1 MLPVT
6 DRIDFATI
14 EIPQVRRSPWGYLKI
29 GAALLAIGGATW
41 AWRAGFRPPLLAQE
55 SKSKVEFVEIDRGD
69 VDLSV
74 VETGSIESANNTT
87 VRCQVE
93 ALLGLVGGSQGTASG
108 KGAGGG
114 MGQGAGGLGGQ
125 GGSAAG
131 GAGGGQAAAA
141 PTKSTKSKSK
151 TTKKA
156 GSSSTATAGSSTAGG
171 TSSSGGTSPSGSSS
185 GSSSTGS
192 TATSGSS
199 AGATGTTTAGSKPVI
214 RSFTYAVALHV
225 PLRPVTAKAAD
236 TSTQKK
242 TQPQG
247 GGFGGG
253 GGRRGG
259 RGGGGMG
266 GQDEKP
272 GSTNIVDIIPDG
284 SKVKAGDLVCRLD
297 SSAFEDEE
305 KAQLIRYLQA
315 KSFVEQANA
324 ILEVNLITLREYRDG
339 IYPQDLQLVRQYV
352 QTCQLECDRLE
363 RNTAWSIDMQKKG
376 YRTRNQVKGDVLA
389 LEQAKIALG
398 EATNMIE
405 RLTKQTGPKLLKS
418 LEANVRAIESDKLL
432 QDASFNLE
440 DQRLKRIRKNI
451 KNCTLLA
458 PRDGIVVY
466 ANETNRWGQVTAQI
480 DQGVTVRQDQ
490 PIFNLPDPKHMRVK
504 ARINES
510 KFAMVHTDQVVKI
523 VVDAYP
529 ERPLQGRVA
538 EVAAINT
545 PLNASDVKIYY
556 ANVDIIDEFDDLR
569 PGLSAQVIFK
579 IDARKAVIRVP
590 LESIRWVGAQTYVAL
605 YDRLLA
611 EAGKKPWS
619 WRNIELGLSDSRY
632 AEVVSGVQAG
642 DRVVASPLDLPE
654 PVKVKARQ
662 PATSVAGLGL

>member
-1 MLPVT
+1 MLPET

-14 EIPQVRRSPWGYLKI
+14 DIPRVRRGPWGYLKI
-29 GAALLAIGGATW
+29 GAALLAIGGAAW
-41 AWRAGFRPPLLAQE
+41 AWQAGYRPPLLAQE
-55 SKSKVEFVEIDRGD
+55 SKTKVEFVEIDRGD
-69 VDLSV
+69 VELSV
-74 VETGSIESANNTT
+74 VETGSVESANNTT

-114 MGQGAGGLGGQ
+114 MGQGAGGQ

-141 PTKSTKSKSK
+141 TPTKTAKSK

-156 GSSSTATAGSSTAGG
+156 GGSTAGG
-171 TSSSGGTSPSGSSS
+171 TSSSGGTSASASSSSPSGSGSAGSTGSS
-185 GSSSTGS
+185 GSSTGS
-192 TATSGSS
+192 
-199 AGATGTTTAGSKPVI
+199 TGTTTAGSKPVI

-236 TSTQKK
+236 TTTQKQ

-247 GGFGGG
+247 GGRGG

-266 GQDEKP
+266 GQDEKL
-272 GSTNIVDIIPDG
+272 GSTTIVDIIPDG
-284 SKVKAGDLVCRLD
+284 SKVKAGDFVCRLD

-315 KSFVEQANA
+315 KSYVEQANA

-339 IYPQDLQLVRQYV
+339 IYPQDVQLIRQYV

-363 RNTAWSIDMQKKG
+363 RGAAWSRDMQKKG
-376 YRTRNQVKGDVLA
+376 YRTTNQVKGDVLA
-389 LEQAKIALG
+389 FEKAKIALG

-418 LEANVRAIESDKLL
+418 LEANVRAIESDKFL
-432 QDASFNLE
+432 QDASFSLE
-440 DQRLKRIRKNI
+440 EQRLKRIRKNI

-466 ANETNRWGQVTAQI
+466 ANETSRWGQVTAQI

-510 KFAMVHTDQVVKI
+510 KFAMVHTGQVVKI

-529 ERPLQGRVA
+529 ERALRGRV
-538 EVAAINT
+538 EQVAAINT

-569 PGLSAQVIFK
+569 PGLSAQVVFN
-579 IDARKAVIRVP
+579 IDVRRAVTRVP
-590 LESIRWVGAQTYVAL
+590 LESIRWVGAEAYVAL
-605 YDRLLA
+605 YDRPLA
-611 EAGKKPWS
+611 EAGKNPWS
-619 WRNIELGLSDSRY
+619 WRKIELGLSDSRY
-632 AEVVSGVQAG
+632 AEVVSGIQAG

-654 PVKVKARQ
+654 PANAKRRR
-662 PATSVAGLGL
+662 PATSVAGLAP